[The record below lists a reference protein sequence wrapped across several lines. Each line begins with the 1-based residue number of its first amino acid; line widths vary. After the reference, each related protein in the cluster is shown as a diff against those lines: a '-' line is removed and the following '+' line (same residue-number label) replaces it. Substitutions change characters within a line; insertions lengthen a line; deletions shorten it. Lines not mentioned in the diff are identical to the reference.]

1 MDFDLADL
9 ARQTG
14 YTPNVVRDR
23 VTRLSFIFPEDIR
36 HGSRGK
42 IIVGKRILSLLQRMY
57 DLETVNR
64 LSAKEALDQIVKEL
78 KGTEAKVSIAIP
90 EHCQMLLTEKD
101 KQIRLLEEEVRF
113 LRSQL
118 ETMLR
123 PALPSPWRRLFSRRR
138 SHSQ

>member
-1 MDFDLADL
+1 MDYDLADL

-14 YTPNVVRDR
+14 YTLNMVRDR
-23 VTRLSFIFPEDIR
+23 VTRLSFVFPEDIR
-36 HGSRGK
+36 HGRRGK
-42 IIVGKRILSLLQRMY
+42 IIVGEAILSLLQRLY
-57 DLETVNR
+57 DLETANR

-78 KGTEAKVSIAIP
+78 KGAETDTSIVMP

-118 ETMLR
+118 EIMLR